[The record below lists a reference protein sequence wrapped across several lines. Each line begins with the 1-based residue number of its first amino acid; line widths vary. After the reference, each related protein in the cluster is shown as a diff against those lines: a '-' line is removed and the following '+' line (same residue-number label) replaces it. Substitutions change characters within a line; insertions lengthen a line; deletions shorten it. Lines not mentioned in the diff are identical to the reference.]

1 MISGQ
6 DDMADPL
13 IAHDLKEAF
22 DDLFCML
29 VVRVSH
35 SPLVAGLRPTTDLD
49 PVNLLAFQVLLC
61 SGLTEPPN
69 TKIRAVFASVST
81 AA

>member
-1 MISGQ
+1 
-6 DDMADPL
+6 
-13 IAHDLKEAF
+13 
-22 DDLFCML
+22 ML

-35 SPLVAGLRPTTDLD
+35 SPLVTGLRPATDLD
-49 PVNLLAFQVLLC
+49 PMNLPAFQILLC